1 MQKIFYL
8 FGYAPLILIIVFVL
22 LYLCIEIKERK
33 IKKEKL
39 LKEKRVQN
47 NKQFDVEQYARMC
60 NASLEHKDE
69 MDQYKK
75 WIDSNND

>member
-1 MQKIFYL
+1 MFYL

-39 LKEKRVQN
+39 LKEKRAQN

-60 NASLEHKDE
+60 NASLEHEDE
-69 MDQYKK
+69 MEQYKK